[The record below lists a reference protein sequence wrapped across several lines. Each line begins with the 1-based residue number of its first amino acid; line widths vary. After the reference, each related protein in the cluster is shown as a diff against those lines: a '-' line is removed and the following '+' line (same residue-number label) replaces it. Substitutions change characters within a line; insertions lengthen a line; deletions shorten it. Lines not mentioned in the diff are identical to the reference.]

1 MQNLGDF
8 GADGDRRS
16 KFLVENVILGI
27 ADPDFPIHYAIFIGL

>member
-16 KFLVENVILGI
+16 KFLVDNVIFGI
-27 ADPDFPIHYAIFIGL
+27 ADPDLHATFMGLR